1 MPGGFPIPKGSRVAF
16 EPYVMGRLEQFWGA
30 DVLVFNPDRWLKL
43 STLPSPYEF
52 PQFQAGPRI
61 CLGESLAKFE
71 ASLLLAMIVDN
82 FQFSKPSPDT
92 VYSLGVGVTLN
103 FKTGVPLRIKPI

>member
-1 MPGGFPIPKGSRVAF
+1 MAF